1 MPRLNGPQGITILL
15 GLAILLWVPF
25 EDSGTIWVRL
35 FGVLVCILAALTA
48 SARIPASM
56 RQRWF
61 TWPLVGLIAGLLVT
75 PAAFLL
81 MAFKSGMHGHGN
93 PEFTPVQVSAVLNTW
108 PIWALAGLL
117 AGLAAATWQRVR

>member
-1 MPRLNGPQGITILL
+1 MPRINRPQMMAILL
-15 GLAILLWVPF
+15 GVAILLWIPF
-25 EDSGTIWVRL
+25 EDTRTTWVRL
-35 FGVLVCILAALTA
+35 FGVLICILAALA
-48 SARIPASM
+48 AGARIPARM

-61 TWPLVGLIAGLLVT
+61 TWPLIGLIAGLLVT
-75 PAAFLL
+75 PAVFLL

-93 PEFTPVQVSAVLNTW
+93 PDFTPAQVSAVLNTW

>member
-1 MPRLNGPQGITILL
+1 MPRLNSLQLMAILL
-15 GLAILLWVPF
+15 GVAIVVWIPF

-35 FGVLVCILAALTA
+35 FGVLVCILAALA
-48 SARIPASM
+48 AGARIPARM

-75 PAAFLL
+75 PAVFLL
-81 MAFKSGMHGHGN
+81 MAFKSGMHGHGH

>member
-56 RQRWF
+56 RQRWY

-93 PEFTPVQVSAVLNTW
+93 PEFTPAQVSAVLNTW

-117 AGLAAATWQRVR
+117 AGFAAATWQRVR